1 MSSLCWVFGY
11 GSLMWDPGFHVAE
24 QITARLDGYA
34 RSFCLRSTRYRGTAE
49 APGLVLGL
57 DEDPAA
63 HCTGIALRFA
73 EEDRDAVL
81 AYLRDRE
88 LVTHAYREAILPIAL
103 ADGRR
108 VEALTYVMRRDHVQ
122 YAGGLPPV
130 SRRASS
136 RARGGRTVPMPIT
149 CSTPPAIWPSSACP
163 MPRWRPCPRMSGGCW
178 PNSRKRTGAR
188 SINLGLSA
196 CLASQGPA
204 PTLIRDRRKAK

>member
-122 YAGGLPPV
+122 YAGGLPPCEQARII
-130 SRRASS
+130 SG
-136 RARGGRTVPMPIT
+136 ARGQNGPNADYLFNTTRHLAEFGMSDAALEALSEDVRRLLAEQPEKNGRP
-149 CSTPPAIWPSSACP
+149 
-163 MPRWRPCPRMSGGCW
+163 
-178 PNSRKRTGAR
+178 
-188 SINLGLSA
+188 
-196 CLASQGPA
+196 QH
-204 PTLIRDRRKAK
+204 